1 MKWNI
6 NDFTRSGFST
16 LLRPYENS
24 IIDLTKITRAFSLAM
39 KAHAGQ
45 YRNSGKIEPH
55 INHSLRVALILT
67 EELELFDVD
76 LICAALLHDILEK
89 KLSKQADCKSILRSE
104 FGDDVCNIIST
115 VTRPILHDSDKTKVD
130 TLDKYFEGIANG
142 SKSIRYIKLADRLD
156 NIRSL
161 KSTFHKYQMNRY
173 KEETLK
179 YLIPIA
185 ENTDEKMVL
194 KLSVALYELK

>member
-6 NDFTRSGFST
+6 NDFTRSGFSS
-16 LLRPYENS
+16 LLRPYEDS
-24 IIDLTKITRAFSLAM
+24 VIDLTKITKAFSLAM
-39 KAHAGQ
+39 KAHAA
-45 YRNSGKIEPH
+45 RNSGKIEPH
-55 INHSLRVALILT
+55 INHPLRVALILT
-67 EELELFDVD
+67 EELRLFDVD

-89 KLSKQADCKSILRSE
+89 KMSKQADCKNVLRSE

-115 VTRPILHDSDKTKVD
+115 VTRPIVHDSNKTKVD
-130 TLDKYFEGIANG
+130 TLDMYFQGIARG

-161 KSTFHKYQMNRY
+161 KNSFHKYQINKY

-185 ENTDEKMVL
+185 ESTDEKLVL

>member
-6 NDFTRSGFST
+6 NEFTKSGFSI
-16 LLRPYENS
+16 LLKPYENS
-24 IIDLTKITRAFSLAM
+24 IFDLTKITKAFSLAM

-67 EELELFDVD
+67 EELKLFDVN

-89 KLSKQADCKSILRSE
+89 KLSKQADSKGILRSE
-104 FGDDVCNIIST
+104 FGDDVYNTVST
-115 VTRPILHDSDKTKVD
+115 VTRPVLHDTDQDKD
-130 TLDKYFEGIANG
+130 DILEKYFQGIAKG
-142 SKSIRYIKLADRLD
+142 SKSVRYIKLADRLD

>member
-6 NDFTRSGFST
+6 NDFTRSGFSS
-16 LLRPYENS
+16 LLRPYEDSVN
-24 IIDLTKITRAFSLAM
+24 DLTKITKAFSLAM

-45 YRNSGKIEPH
+45 YRNSGKTEPH
-55 INHSLRVALILT
+55 INHPLRVALILT
-67 EELELFDVD
+67 EELRLFDVD

-89 KLSKQADCKSILRSE
+89 KMSKQADCKSVLRSE
-104 FGDDVCNIIST
+104 FGDDVCNIVST
-115 VTRPILHDSDKTKVD
+115 VTRPIVHDSNKTKVD
-130 TLDKYFEGIANG
+130 TLEMYFQEIAKG

-161 KSTFHKYQMNRY
+161 KSSFHKYQINKY

-185 ENTDEKMVL
+185 ERTDEKLVL

>member
-45 YRNSGKIEPH
+45 FRNSGKIEPH

-67 EELELFDVD
+67 EELRLFDVD

>member
-67 EELELFDVD
+67 EELGLFDVD

-89 KLSKQADCKSILRSE
+89 KSSKQTDCKSILRSE
-104 FGDDVCNIIST
+104 LGDDVCNIVST

-161 KSTFHKYQMNRY
+161 KSTFHKDQMNRY

>member
-24 IIDLTKITRAFSLAM
+24 INDLTKITKAFSLAM

-45 YRNSGKIEPH
+45 YRKSGKIEPT

-67 EELELFDVD
+67 EEIRLYNVD

-89 KLSKQADCKSILRSE
+89 KFSKQADCKNILKSE
-104 FGDDVCNIIST
+104 FGDNVYDIVST
-115 VTRPILHDSDKTKVD
+115 VTRPILHDSDEAKVD
-130 TLDKYFEGIANG
+130 ALDRYFQEIAKG
-142 SKSIRYIKLADRLD
+142 SKHVRYIKLADRLD

-161 KSTFHKYQMNRY
+161 KSSFHKYQMDKY

-179 YLIPIA
+179 YLVPIA
-185 ENTDEKMVL
+185 ESTDERLVL

>member
-6 NDFTRSGFST
+6 NEFTKSGFST
-16 LLRPYENS
+16 LLKPYENS
-24 IIDLTKITRAFSLAM
+24 LIDLTKVTKAFSLAM

-67 EELELFDVD
+67 EEIKLFDVD

-89 KLSKQADCKSILRSE
+89 KLSKQADSKGLLRSE
-104 FGDDVCNIIST
+104 FGDDIYNTVST
-115 VTRPILHDSDKTKVD
+115 VTRPVLHDSDQSKED
-130 TLDKYFEGIANG
+130 ILEKYFQDIAKG
-142 SKSIRYIKLADRLD
+142 SKSVRYIKLADRLD

-161 KSTFHKYQMNRY
+161 KNTFHKYQMNKY

-179 YLIPIA
+179 YLVPIA

>member
-1 MKWNI
+1 
-6 NDFTRSGFST
+6 
-16 LLRPYENS
+16 
-24 IIDLTKITRAFSLAM
+24 M

-55 INHSLRVALILT
+55 INHPLRVALILT
-67 EELELFDVD
+67 EELRLFDVN

-89 KLSKQADCKSILRSE
+89 KMSKQADCKSVLRSE
-104 FGDDVCNIIST
+104 FGDDVCNIVST
-115 VTRPILHDSDKTKVD
+115 VTRPIVHDSNETKVD
-130 TLDKYFEGIANG
+130 TLDMYFQGIAKG

-161 KSTFHKYQMNRY
+161 KSSFHKYQVNKY

-185 ENTDEKMVL
+185 ESTDEKLVL

>member
-6 NDFTRSGFST
+6 NEFTKLGFST
-16 LLRPYENS
+16 LLKPYENA
-24 IIDLTKITRAFSLAM
+24 IFDLTKITKAFSLAM

-67 EELELFDVD
+67 EELRLFDVD

-89 KLSKQADCKSILRSE
+89 KLSRQVDSKEIIRSE
-104 FGDDVCNIIST
+104 FGDDVYNTVST
-115 VTRPILHDSDKTKVD
+115 VTRPVLHDTDHDKD
-130 TLDKYFEGIANG
+130 EILEKYFQGIAKG
-142 SKSIRYIKLADRLD
+142 SKSVRYIKLADRLD

-179 YLIPIA
+179 YLVPIA

>member
-6 NDFTRSGFST
+6 NDFTKVGFST
-16 LLRPYENS
+16 LVKPYENS
-24 IIDLTKITRAFSLAM
+24 INDLTKITRAFSLAM

-67 EELELFDVD
+67 EEIKLFNVD

-89 KLSKQADCKSILRSE
+89 KLSRQTDCKDILKSD
-104 FGDDVCNIIST
+104 FGDNVYNLVST
-115 VTRPILHDSDKTKVD
+115 VTRPILLDSEMTKVD
-130 TLDKYFEGIANG
+130 ILGKYYQAIANG
-142 SKSIRYIKLADRLD
+142 SKFIRYIKLADRLD

-161 KSTFHKYQMNRY
+161 KNTFHKYQMNKY
-173 KEETLK
+173 KEETLR
-179 YLIPIA
+179 YLMPIA

>member
-45 YRNSGKIEPH
+45 FRNSGKIEPH

-179 YLIPIA
+179 Y
-185 ENTDEKMVL
+185 
-194 KLSVALYELK
+194 

>member
-1 MKWNI
+1 
-6 NDFTRSGFST
+6 
-16 LLRPYENS
+16 
-24 IIDLTKITRAFSLAM
+24 
-39 KAHAGQ
+39 
-45 YRNSGKIEPH
+45 
-55 INHSLRVALILT
+55 LRVALILT
-67 EELELFDVD
+67 EELKLFDVD

-89 KLSKQADCKSILRSE
+89 KLSRQVDSKEIIRSE
-104 FGDDVCNIIST
+104 FGDDVYNTVST
-115 VTRPILHDSDKTKVD
+115 VTRPILHDTDQDKGD
-130 TLDKYFEGIANG
+130 ILGKYFQEIAKG
-142 SKSIRYIKLADRLD
+142 SKSVRYIKLADRLD

-179 YLIPIA
+179 YLVPIA

>member
-45 YRNSGKIEPH
+45 FRNSGKIEPH

>member
-6 NDFTRSGFST
+6 NDFTKVGFST
-16 LLRPYENS
+16 LLKPYENS
-24 IIDLTKITRAFSLAM
+24 INDLTKITRAFSLAM

-67 EELELFDVD
+67 EEIKLFDVD

-89 KLSKQADCKSILRSE
+89 KLSRQADCNDILKSD
-104 FGDDVCNIIST
+104 FGDNVYNIIST
-115 VTRPILHDSDKTKVD
+115 VTRPILLDSQKTKVD
-130 TLDKYFEGIANG
+130 ILGKYYQGIANG
-142 SKSIRYIKLADRLD
+142 SKFIRYIKLADRLD

-161 KSTFHKYQMNRY
+161 KSTFHKYQMNKY

-179 YLIPIA
+179 YLMPIA

>member
-6 NDFTRSGFST
+6 NDFTRFGFST

-45 YRNSGKIEPH
+45 FRNSGKIEPH

-104 FGDDVCNIIST
+104 FGDDVCNIVST

-130 TLDKYFEGIANG
+130 TLDKYFKGIARG

-161 KSTFHKYQMNRY
+161 KSD
-173 KEETLK
+173 
-179 YLIPIA
+179 IPQIS
-185 ENTDEKMVL
+185 NQ
-194 KLSVALYELK
+194 

>member
-1 MKWNI
+1 M
-6 NDFTRSGFST
+6 R
-16 LLRPYENS
+16 
-24 IIDLTKITRAFSLAM
+24 
-39 KAHAGQ
+39 
-45 YRNSGKIEPH
+45 
-55 INHSLRVALILT
+55 
-67 EELELFDVD
+67 LFDVD

-89 KLSKQADCKSILRSE
+89 KSSKQADCKSILRSE
-104 FGDDVCNIIST
+104 FGDDVCNIVST

-185 ENTDEKMVL
+185 ENTNEKMVL

>member
-89 KLSKQADCKSILRSE
+89 KLSKQADCKSILTSE

>member
-6 NDFTRSGFST
+6 NDFTKSGFST
-16 LLRPYENS
+16 LLKPYENS
-24 IIDLTKITRAFSLAM
+24 IIDLTKITKAFSLAM

-45 YRNSGKIEPH
+45 YRNSRKIEPH

-67 EELELFDVD
+67 EELRIFDVD

-104 FGDDVCNIIST
+104 FGDDVCNIVTT
-115 VTRPILHDSDKTKVD
+115 VTRPILHDSDITKVD

>member
-161 KSTFHKYQMNRY
+161 KSTFHKDQMNRY

>member
-6 NDFTRSGFST
+6 NEFTKSGFST
-16 LLRPYENS
+16 LLKPYENT
-24 IIDLTKITRAFSLAM
+24 IFDLTKITKAFSLAM

-67 EELELFDVD
+67 EELKLFDVD

-89 KLSKQADCKSILRSE
+89 KLSRQVDSKEIIRSE
-104 FGDDVCNIIST
+104 FGDDVYNTVST
-115 VTRPILHDSDKTKVD
+115 VTRPILHDTDQDKGD
-130 TLDKYFEGIANG
+130 ILGKYFQEIAKG
-142 SKSIRYIKLADRLD
+142 SKSVRYIKLADRLD

-179 YLIPIA
+179 YLVPIA

>member
-6 NDFTRSGFST
+6 NEFTKSGFST
-16 LLRPYENS
+16 LLKPYENS
-24 IIDLTKITRAFSLAM
+24 LIDLTKVTKAFSLAM

-67 EELELFDVD
+67 EEIKLFDVD

-89 KLSKQADCKSILRSE
+89 KLSKQADSKGLLRSE
-104 FGDDVCNIIST
+104 FGDDIYNTVST
-115 VTRPILHDSDKTKVD
+115 VTRPVLHDSDQSKED
-130 TLDKYFEGIANG
+130 ILEKYFQGIAKG
-142 SKSIRYIKLADRLD
+142 SKSVRYIKLADRLD

-161 KSTFHKYQMNRY
+161 KNTFHKYQMNKY

-179 YLIPIA
+179 YLVPIA

>member
-1 MKWNI
+1 M
-6 NDFTRSGFST
+6 
-16 LLRPYENS
+16 
-24 IIDLTKITRAFSLAM
+24 
-39 KAHAGQ
+39 
-45 YRNSGKIEPH
+45 
-55 INHSLRVALILT
+55 
-67 EELELFDVD
+67 
-76 LICAALLHDILEK
+76 
-89 KLSKQADCKSILRSE
+89 
-104 FGDDVCNIIST
+104 GDNVYNIIST
-115 VTRPILHDSDKTKVD
+115 VTRPILLDSDKTKFD
-130 TLDKYFEGIANG
+130 ILDKYFEGIANG

>member
-1 MKWNI
+1 
-6 NDFTRSGFST
+6 
-16 LLRPYENS
+16 
-24 IIDLTKITRAFSLAM
+24 
-39 KAHAGQ
+39 
-45 YRNSGKIEPH
+45 
-55 INHSLRVALILT
+55 
-67 EELELFDVD
+67 

-89 KLSKQADCKSILRSE
+89 KLSRQVDSKEIIRSE
-104 FGDDVCNIIST
+104 FGDDVYNTVST
-115 VTRPILHDSDKTKVD
+115 VTRPVLHDTDHDKD
-130 TLDKYFEGIANG
+130 EILEKYFQGIAKG
-142 SKSIRYIKLADRLD
+142 SKSVRYIKLADRLD

-179 YLIPIA
+179 YLVPIA

>member
-1 MKWNI
+1 MRWNI
-6 NDFTRSGFST
+6 NEFTKLAFST
-16 LLRPYENS
+16 LLKPYENS
-24 IIDLTKITRAFSLAM
+24 IIDLTKVTKAFSLAM
-39 KAHAGQ
+39 KAHTGQ
-45 YRNSGKIEPH
+45 FRNSGKIEPH

-67 EELELFDVD
+67 EELKLFDVD

-89 KLSKQADCKSILRSE
+89 KLSKQADSKELLRSE
-104 FGDDVCNIIST
+104 FGEDVYNTVSI
-115 VTRPILHDSDKTKVD
+115 VTRPILHDSDQSKED
-130 TLDKYFEGIANG
+130 ILENYFQGIAKG
-142 SKSIRYIKLADRLD
+142 SKSVRYIKLADRLD

-161 KSTFHKYQMNRY
+161 KSTFHKYQMNKY

>member
-67 EELELFDVD
+67 EELETFRCRFD
-76 LICAALLHDILEK
+76 LC
-89 KLSKQADCKSILRSE
+89 C
-104 FGDDVCNIIST
+104 II
-115 VTRPILHDSDKTKVD
+115 
-130 TLDKYFEGIANG
+130 A
-142 SKSIRYIKLADRLD
+142 
-156 NIRSL
+156 
-161 KSTFHKYQMNRY
+161 
-173 KEETLK
+173 
-179 YLIPIA
+179 
-185 ENTDEKMVL
+185 
-194 KLSVALYELK
+194 